1 MNAVGISGTWD
12 VFLGNGDV
20 FVVVVDVVVV
30 VFKVDDVADDATPS
44 SLMTSRVFSTTW
56 LALFCI
62 YSEEQSSNGD
72 TKTNKD

>member
-1 MNAVGISGTWD
+1 MVGISGTWD
-12 VFLGNGDV
+12 VFLGNGDA
-20 FVVVVDVVVV
+20 FVVIVDVDV
-30 VFKVDDVADDATPS
+30 DVADDATPS

-62 YSEEQSSNGD
+62 YSEKQSSNGD

>member
-30 VFKVDDVADDATPS
+30 VFNVGDDATPS

>member
-30 VFKVDDVADDATPS
+30 VFNVGDDATPS

-62 YSEEQSSNGD
+62 YSEKQSSNGD

>member
-12 VFLGNGDV
+12 VFLGNGDA

-30 VFKVDDVADDATPS
+30 VFNVGDDATPS